1 MVDNIKQDSNFLD
14 KPLWFSNPVQ
24 KNEVYSWNNGKGYT
38 YKAFYKVPTSFDALV
53 LLYLLKKSQKNK
65 EYKHVIFLT
74 EYEILKACGYSTTGK
89 NLYERVRESLE
100 IWKAIN
106 IKFEG
111 NFYNGYGYSWATFGI
126 LDSAVYQKDKKK
138 YRIRFSP
145 EWLQTIQDSRFF
157 QLVNF
162 EYYKAL
168 KRPVSR
174 RLFEI
179 LIKSFEASNNW
190 SIKLANLGKKLTL
203 TPNKIQN
210 KIFASEVIKAI
221 KPAIREINR
230 ISSNKELLQK
240 ANIKLDQAF
249 FLDYKIYGEKQ
260 ERVIE
265 FTKREIKNIPKEA
278 NQELEQLLKLPKK
291 KGKRTEEA
299 IRKYYFQES
308 SEYVKRNIEYA
319 NRQASKQYSAF
330 LCKALKND
338 WAIDYQEQNPRDQ
351 AVQKYE
357 AMTDQERKELES
369 QALTGKFGQVLQMS
383 IEIHDQEQVK
393 NILILHI
400 IDSEKERN

>member
-38 YKAFYKVPTSFDALV
+38 YRATYKVPNSFDALV

-89 NLYERVRESLE
+89 HLYERVRESLK
-100 IWKAIN
+100 IWEHIH
-106 IKFEG
+106 IEFGG
-111 NFYNGYGYSWATFGI
+111 NFYNGYGYSWAVFGI
-126 LDSAVYQKDKKK
+126 LNHAHYRKDLKK
-138 YRIRFSP
+138 YQIEFNTL
-145 EWLQTIQDSRFF
+145 WLQTIQDSRFF

-190 SIKLANLGKKLTL
+190 SIKLANLGMTL
-203 TPNKIQN
+203 TPRKEKNRDVYY
-210 KIFASEVIKAI
+210 ASAVLIAI
-221 KPAIREINR
+221 KPAVREINKL
-230 ISSNKELLQK
+230 SSDKELLKK

-265 FTKREIKNIPKEA
+265 FTKREIENIPEA
-278 NQELEQLLKLPKK
+278 NQELERLLKLPKK
-291 KGKRTEEA
+291 KGRRVEEA

-319 NRQASKQYSAF
+319 NEKSNKQYSAH
-330 LCKALKND
+330 LCKALKDD
-338 WAIDYQEQNPRDQ
+338 WAIDYQKQNPRDQ

-357 AMTDQERKELES
+357 AMTDQERKELEKQVLS
-369 QALTGKFGQVLQMS
+369 SKFGQVLKMS
-383 IEIHDQEQVK
+383 IDSKDYEQVK
-393 NILILHI
+393 NIIILHLLETI
-400 IDSEKERN
+400 